1 MNATACYFV
10 SAMVD
15 ENTEIAR
22 GLRRRDPDLLDRD
35 ERGDVAQCPWGER
48 HTAREQLPSTLK
60 GEKAELLMNNQG
72 QSSTGGAERS
82 VQYCSCRA
90 FPARDQR
97 ITAVPRN
104 IRSVLDRGQS
114 GRKNL
119 LQLRIFRLGLLQD
132 GDVRIGVFPEREEIF
147 VGGEGATAGVRHP
160 LLARFS
166 PARHWHEPRPDAP
179 THLFSSSRRCRCDR
193 ESSGIQRQRR

>member
-60 GEKAELLMNNQG
+60 GEKAELLMNN
-72 QSSTGGAERS
+72 
-82 VQYCSCRA
+82 
-90 FPARDQR
+90 
-97 ITAVPRN
+97 
-104 IRSVLDRGQS
+104 
-114 GRKNL
+114 
-119 LQLRIFRLGLLQD
+119 
-132 GDVRIGVFPEREEIF
+132 
-147 VGGEGATAGVRHP
+147 
-160 LLARFS
+160 
-166 PARHWHEPRPDAP
+166 
-179 THLFSSSRRCRCDR
+179 
-193 ESSGIQRQRR
+193 